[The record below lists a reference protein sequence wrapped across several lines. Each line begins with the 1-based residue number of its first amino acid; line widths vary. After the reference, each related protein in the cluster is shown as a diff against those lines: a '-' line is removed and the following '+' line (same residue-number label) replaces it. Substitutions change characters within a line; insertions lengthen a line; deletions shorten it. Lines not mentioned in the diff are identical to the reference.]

1 MLFNEHDWRVAVSG
15 VNQKIVDNVRQ
26 AAVELSEDLPIEPDE
41 SEVAGLPGYVETLQ
55 TALSYLRQASPAPD
69 RLPDPACSD
78 LELALW
84 AIGLTHHWHIHA
96 AD

>member
-1 MLFNEHDWRVAVSG
+1 MVFHQEDWQVAVSG
-15 VNQKIVDNVRQ
+15 VDPNIIRGVLI
-26 AAVELSEDLPIEPDE
+26 AALELSEDLPVDPDD
-41 SEVAGLPGYVETLQ
+41 SEVSGLPGYVETLQ
-55 TALSYLRQASPAPD
+55 HALTSLRFASSAPD
-69 RLPDPACSD
+69 RLPDRECSD